1 VTSSVHPTSK
11 VYRNILERRISGTS
25 ELLLEERS
33 LPFPLDLVLHRF
45 LVTNENSQ
53 VGVAM

>member
-1 VTSSVHPTSK
+1 VHPTSK
-11 VYRNILERRISGTS
+11 VYRNILERRINGTS

-33 LPFPLDLVLHRF
+33 LLFPLDLVLHRF
-45 LVTNENSQ
+45 LVANENSQ